1 MMPTVVFISFVLLL
15 INVLIGVDSAGVN
28 RTYLIKKD
36 FLSGAKGGEFTVY
49 DSTGKTLQYRMET
62 KFGIT
67 HDVQISILP
76 SKKLVARLKAKV
88 TAAMYKASISILNN
102 DINKWVNGTIQQNF
116 KIVGNKFTIQYE
128 GNQIVMEGK
137 AASLDTTFIEDPQGT
152 ILAKFRKRIS
162 SVFWRNKYDL
172 QVLSNTYP
180 DALYLLGVAA
190 RDHSNLKI
198 WRG

>member
-1 MMPTVVFISFVLLL
+1 MSILVFISFVLLF
-15 INVLIGVDSAGVN
+15 IHVDSLGVN

-36 FLSGAKGGEFTVY
+36 FISGPKGGEFTIY
-49 DSTGKTLQYRMET
+49 DSTGKTLQYRMES
-62 KFGIT
+62 KGGT
-67 HDVQISILP
+67 HDVRIFTP
-76 SKKLVARLKAKV
+76 SKTLIARLKAKV
-88 TAAMYKASISILNN
+88 TPVMYKATITILDQDLNQ
-102 DINKWVNGTIQQNF
+102 WVNGTVQQNY
-116 KIVGNKFTIQYE
+116 KIVGNKFTITWN
-128 GNQIVMEGK
+128 GNTIVMEGK

>member
-1 MMPTVVFISFVLLL
+1 
-15 INVLIGVDSAGVN
+15 
-28 RTYLIKKD
+28 
-36 FLSGAKGGEFTVY
+36 
-49 DSTGKTLQYRMET
+49 
-62 KFGIT
+62 
-67 HDVQISILP
+67 
-76 SKKLVARLKAKV
+76 
-88 TAAMYKASISILNN
+88 
-102 DINKWVNGTIQQNF
+102 
-116 KIVGNKFTIQYE
+116 
-128 GNQIVMEGK
+128 MEGK